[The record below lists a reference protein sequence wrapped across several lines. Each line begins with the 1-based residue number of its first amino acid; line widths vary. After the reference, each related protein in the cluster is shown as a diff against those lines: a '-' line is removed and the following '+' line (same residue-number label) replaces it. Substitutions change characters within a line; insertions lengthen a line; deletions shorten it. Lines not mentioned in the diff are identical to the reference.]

1 MRRVS
6 WRVREL
12 QLAPHDDELLSPIE
26 RAKPIRGHGLHV
38 APQPVHVLT
47 VQPASARQQL
57 RRIDHVRRAARMDE
71 HVDMRMTL
79 EDRSCRPCMIEMD
92 VREKDL
98 ADILKA
104 HRFAFERR
112 FQRLK
117 RRRWPR
123 VDQCDACRAVKDSR
137 GNQLRATKKV
147 QVDIVNTRGE
157 RRHAYILC
165 PSEVRDQRV
174 KIGT

>member
-1 MRRVS
+1 MMRRMS
-6 WRVREL
+6 RCIGNL
-12 QLAPHDDELLSPIE
+12 QLAAHDDELLAPVE
-26 RAKPIRGHGLHV
+26 RAKPVRSHGLHL

-47 VQPASARQQL
+47 VQPAGARHQL

-79 EDRSCRPCMIEMD
+79 ENRSCRPCMIEMD

-117 RRRWPR
+117 RRRWSWI
-123 VDQCDACRAVKDSR
+123 DQCD
-137 GNQLRATKKV
+137 T
-147 QVDIVNTRGE
+147 
-157 RRHAYILC
+157 
-165 PSEVRDQRV
+165 
-174 KIGT
+174 